1 MPPEG
6 GVESSGETFHEIGF
20 LPLAGLTAP
29 EAERL
34 VAEASAHLTVP
45 CRLFEPP
52 PGLELATVP
61 GRDQVDADRLL
72 FRLEATEKLPGTAL
86 VGLTGRD
93 LAIPIFTFVFGRA
106 RVGGHA
112 AVVSIARL
120 RPEHYG
126 QPPDD
131 ALTARRAAAEILH
144 ELGHVAG
151 LAHCRDFQCLMHFST
166 DVEAADLRPLRFC
179 AACAAALPPGL
190 FVPAE
195 P

>member
-6 GVESSGETFHEIGF
+6 GTGGRGETFHEIGF
-20 LPLAGLTAP
+20 LPLAGLTEA

-34 VAEASAHLTVP
+34 VARVSGRLSAP
-45 CRLFEPP
+45 CRLIEPP
-52 PGLELATVP
+52 PGLELSTVP

-72 FRLEATEKLPGTAL
+72 CRLEAMDKVPGTAL

-126 QPPDD
+126 QPPDE
-131 ALTARRAAAEILH
+131 ALTARRATAEILH

-151 LAHCRDFQCLMHFST
+151 LAHCPDFQCLMHFST
-166 DVEAADLRPLRFC
+166 DVEAADLRPLSFC
-179 AACAAALPPGL
+179 AACAAVLPSGL

-195 P
+195 S